1 MIWLKKFPRNP
12 QIWKLLKNS
21 STHTANVPRI
31 TASDCK
37 NPVSSSY
44 SGSGSLFFAV
54 DLVWFFAVLFLDACA
69 DLPVVF
75 AVDDDL
81 VLADVCD
88 CFVVSFCFLVPAKCF
103 SPFLSASVK
112 KCQCIWKNVKAVV
125 KLIQCQKQ
133 ISPFNRSLRL
143 EQSLTASNFKHT
155 RIPIL
160 HHNLLYRFLFGL
172 YLPFLSLSD
181 AVQWQIS
188 AAAVYNKKKILSYF
202 FYI

>member
-12 QIWKLLKNS
+12 QIWKLLKNN

-44 SGSGSLFFAV
+44 SGSGYLFFAV

-103 SPFLSASVK
+103 SPFYFTGQVPQNIVYKKNFQNATVRNHKSNIFSVPDFLPVGY
-112 KCQCIWKNVKAVV
+112 NV
-125 KLIQCQKQ
+125 
-133 ISPFNRSLRL
+133 F
-143 EQSLTASNFKHT
+143 F
-155 RIPIL
+155 
-160 HHNLLYRFLFGL
+160 HH
-172 YLPFLSLSD
+172 P
-181 AVQWQIS
+181 V
-188 AAAVYNKKKILSYF
+188 
-202 FYI
+202 